1 MRVPRVPRG
10 FSAPSRIFRI
20 GLLVIAQSR
29 ASALLSSRFQL
40 STPNSQ
46 FLTNMSDSDTDT
58 EIVTTAELEE
68 IIVELQKYRDRL
80 VHDTT
85 EAIHKAKLP
94 KSKAMAQ
101 MEPEL
106 AKIDAMMQELHDRHA
121 AMLANN

>member
-1 MRVPRVPRG
+1 VLPRSHAPTLPR
-10 FSAPSRIFRI
+10 S
-20 GLLVIAQSR
+20 
-29 ASALLSSRFQL
+29 QL
-40 STPNSQ
+40 IH
-46 FLTNMSDSDTDT
+46 MSDT
-58 EIVTTAELEE
+58 ETVTAAELEE

-121 AMLANN
+121 ALLANN

>member
-1 MRVPRVPRG
+1 MLSQFSYTPALPR
-10 FSAPSRIFRI
+10 SQAP
-20 GLLVIAQSR
+20 
-29 ASALLSSRFQL
+29 ALLHFPTL
-40 STPNSQ
+40 SPH
-46 FLTNMSDSDTDT
+46 LTNMSET
-58 EIVTTAELEE
+58 ETVTAAELEE

-121 AMLANN
+121 ALLANN

>member
-1 MRVPRVPRG
+1 LCYLSPALPRS
-10 FSAPSRIFRI
+10 SAP
-20 GLLVIAQSR
+20 LLLRS
-29 ASALLSSRFQL
+29 QL
-40 STPNSQ
+40 PTPN
-46 FLTNMSDSDTDT
+46 MSET
-58 EIVTTAELEE
+58 ETVTTAELEE